1 MLALL
6 CLCSAASLARVA
18 LGRSASVACLAT
30 PLTRLSRV
38 YNSTARA
45 LGPLHTPDS
54 AARPAARS
62 TETPEGRPHTNRD
75 PASRASGSPGYL
87 GLGCRKRAETQHGAS
102 ATAEARRAAPPR
114 PLVLAAASRPPPPC
128 ACSALLVLCRLFIY
142 VMGLGLCTA
151 NRILK
156 PQTRIPRTRVDVHTN
171 TLFLCFFR

>member
-75 PASRASGSPGYL
+75 PASRPRLAIWVSVVVSEP
-87 GLGCRKRAETQHGAS
+87 RPS
-102 ATAEARRAAPPR
+102 TAPRPPQRRAAPPR
-114 PLVLAAASRPPPPC
+114 RAPWCLPQRAGRRRRVLALLCLCSVAFLSMSWVSAFVQPIEASSPKQGYPEPESTYTPIHY
-128 ACSALLVLCRLFIY
+128 FY
-142 VMGLGLCTA
+142 VFSGS
-151 NRILK
+151 
-156 PQTRIPRTRVDVHTN
+156 
-171 TLFLCFFR
+171 

>member
-1 MLALL
+1 MIEIQRIKEKTNEVLAGIGKRNIDATKEIAQIIALEPQRRAAPPRRAPWCLPQRAGRRRRVLALL

-75 PASRASGSPGYL
+75 PASRPSGSPGYL
-87 GLGCRKRAETQHGAS
+87 GLGCRKRAESQHGAS
-102 ATAEARRAAPPR
+102 ATSSGKFKCTGKRVTRR
-114 PLVLAAASRPPPPC
+114 
-128 ACSALLVLCRLFIY
+128 
-142 VMGLGLCTA
+142 
-151 NRILK
+151 
-156 PQTRIPRTRVDVHTN
+156 
-171 TLFLCFFR
+171 